1 MLSNKSHIMPM
12 PDSVRKAMWARLN
25 SEWNIPNDKITP
37 FDKNPSS
44 EDIDG
49 LANDWADK
57 YLGRLDNDE
66 LENVAN
72 HYELEVGDRW
82 GKEGAGKFG
91 ADFEGKDR
99 TREDLEDELRD
110 IAIDDIGSTLNEIY
124 DKKR

>member
-1 MLSNKSHIMPM
+1 MLSDKTTIMPM

-25 SEWNIPNDKITP
+25 RDWNIPNDKITP

-82 GKEGAGKFG
+82 GKNEDHGLSWDK
-91 ADFEGKDR
+91 
-99 TREDLEDELRD
+99 TREDLEDEIKD

>member
-82 GKEGAGKFG
+82 GKNEDHGLSWDK
-91 ADFEGKDR
+91 
-99 TREDLEDELRD
+99 TREDLEDEIKD

-124 DKKR
+124 DKKDN